1 MGPEQAMVQEFHR
14 KYDAPIQ
21 SAPRQIGA
29 KDRLRRARLIISEA
43 SEFLEAADT
52 DNFVE
57 MVDALAD
64 ILVVTYGDLVARY
77 GGEEFVVLLPE
88 TDTEGA
94 QSIAEELRTC
104 VQALAITHA
113 PSDVSDSLTVSIGIA
128 TIVPDNCAQ
137 SSILFDAADR
147 MLYESKRG
155 GRNRSTATLVPC
167 PLKSTVKFEGE

>member
-1 MGPEQAMVQEFHR
+1 MGPEQAMVREFHQ

-64 ILVVTYGDLVARY
+64 ILVVTYGAAIEMGVDLEPVFQEVQRSNMSKD
-77 GGEEFVVLLPE
+77 GGKDAGGKILKGPSFRPPDIL
-88 TDTEGA
+88 G
-94 QSIAEELRTC
+94 ELRK
-104 VQALAITHA
+104 QGYD
-113 PSDVSDSLTVSIGIA
+113 PSD
-128 TIVPDNCAQ
+128 
-137 SSILFDAADR
+137 
-147 MLYESKRG
+147 
-155 GRNRSTATLVPC
+155 
-167 PLKSTVKFEGE
+167 